1 MAETMTTKPTNE
13 EMINQM
19 YDASLAGQKSQLAQ
33 SRDQGLADLQ
43 AEQERLQK
51 QTDANLNRTYVEAA
65 RDQKNYAE
73 VQNAYGLTSG
83 AMAQARLAQDNQLE
97 ADLTALRG
105 AQANIDANIEREK
118 TMLSQQYMAAI
129 AQAQADNDLKRAQAL
144 YDQAKRDED
153 ALRQNQLDAGKLMAS
168 VGDYTILANL
178 YGLTPQQLALLM
190 PNGVPGS
197 GGSAGGNSV
206 SQYFDSEG
214 NPKGFETWEDYL
226 DYLNEGN
233 TPPDTTPPDTTPPDT
248 TPPDTTPPD
257 NTVGGASGG
266 ANNSAG
272 IYQQALKS
280 AKENNDPQLG
290 YLLLYAAASDGLI
303 SDADRDVYM
312 NRLQADLVFD

>member
-1 MAETMTTKPTNE
+1 MAETMTTTKPTNE
-13 EMINQM
+13 DLINQM
-19 YDASLAGQKSQLAQ
+19 YDASLAGQKTQLEQ
-33 SRDQGLADLQ
+33 SRDQGMADLQ

-83 AMAQARLAQDNQLE
+83 AMAQARLALDNQLE

-190 PNGVPGS
+190 PNGVPGAAS
-197 GGSAGGNSV
+197 GDGGYDYEK
-206 SQYFDSEG
+206 YFDAKG
-214 NPKGFETWEDYL
+214 NPKSNAFATWDEYLAWLEVNGGVKGGED
-226 DYLNEGN
+226 
-233 TPPDTTPPDTTPPDT
+233 PDTYGDVFSSLKT
-248 TPPDTTPPD
+248 
-257 NTVGGASGG
+257 AW
-266 ANNSAG
+266 NNSAMTLEE
-272 IYQQALKS
+272 INKAVDI
-280 AKENNDPQLG
+280 A
-290 YLLLYAAASDGLI
+290 DGLTWQQKLTLKELF
-303 SDADRDVYM
+303 SNADAEGRRDGGV
-312 NRLQADLVFD
+312 

>member
-1 MAETMTTKPTNE
+1 MAETMTTTKPTSE
-13 EMINQM
+13 DLINQM
-19 YDASLAGQKSQLAQ
+19 YDASLAGQKTQLEQ
-33 SRDQGLADLQ
+33 SRDQGMADLQ

-190 PNGVPGS
+190 PNGVPNAS
-197 GGSAGGNSV
+197 GGDGGYDYEK
-206 SQYFDSEG
+206 YFDAKG
-214 NPKGFETWEDYL
+214 NPKSNAFATWDEYIASLSGDTKPPMYGEVTEAALQAWEAWAGTDKSTGLARVNEVLTAAVADGFPKSEADIILGQIMDGTI
-226 DYLNEGN
+226 
-233 TPPDTTPPDTTPPDT
+233 
-248 TPPDTTPPD
+248 
-257 NTVGGASGG
+257 GGAKG
-266 ANNSAG
+266 
-272 IYQQALKS
+272 
-280 AKENNDPQLG
+280 
-290 YLLLYAAASDGLI
+290 
-303 SDADRDVYM
+303 
-312 NRLQADLVFD
+312 

>member
-1 MAETMTTKPTNE
+1 MAETMTTTKPTNE
-13 EMINQM
+13 DLINQM
-19 YDASLAGQKSQLAQ
+19 YDASLAGQKTQLEQ

-144 YDQAKRDED
+144 YDQAQRDE
-153 ALRQNQLDAGKLMAS
+153 AQLRQNQLEAGKLMAS

-190 PNGVPGS
+190 PNGVPG
-197 GGSAGGNSV
+197 AGGGGGGGYDYKK
-206 SQYFDSEG
+206 YFDANG
-214 NPKGFETWEDYL
+214 DPKGFATWDEYL
-226 DYLNEGN
+226 DYLNGGGTTGN
-233 TPPDTTPPDTTPPDT
+233 TTPAYSEVYLAAL
-248 TPPDTTPPD
+248 
-257 NTVGGASGG
+257 NAWEGSGDKW
-266 ANNSAG
+266 ANMN
-272 IYQQALKS
+272 KVT
-280 AKENNDPQLG
+280 D
-290 YLLLYAAASDGLI
+290 AAVADGF
-303 SDADRDVYM
+303 SREDANAITQHITNQYG
-312 NRLQADLVFD
+312 NG

>member
-1 MAETMTTKPTNE
+1 MAETMTTKPTNDE
-13 EMINQM
+13 LINQM
-19 YDASLAGQKSQLAQ
+19 YDASLAGQKSQLTQ
-33 SRDQGLADLQ
+33 NRDQGMADLQ

-144 YDQAKRDED
+144 YDQARRDED

-197 GGSAGGNSV
+197 GGSAGDNSV

-226 DYLNEGN
+226 DYMNEGN
-233 TPPDTTPPDTTPPDT
+233 TPPATPGHGEVTEAALQAWEAWAGTDKSTGLARVNEVLTAAVADGFPKSEADIILGQIMDGTI
-248 TPPDTTPPD
+248 
-257 NTVGGASGG
+257 GGAKG
-266 ANNSAG
+266 
-272 IYQQALKS
+272 
-280 AKENNDPQLG
+280 
-290 YLLLYAAASDGLI
+290 
-303 SDADRDVYM
+303 
-312 NRLQADLVFD
+312 

>member
-1 MAETMTTKPTNE
+1 MAETMTTTKPTSE
-13 EMINQM
+13 DLINQM
-19 YDASLAGQKSQLAQ
+19 YDASLAGQKTQLEQ
-33 SRDQGLADLQ
+33 SRDQGMADLQ

-190 PNGVPGS
+190 PNGVPNA
-197 GGSAGGNSV
+197 GGSTGGYDYEK
-206 SQYFDSEG
+206 YFDANG
-214 NPKGFETWEDYL
+214 NPKGFETWEEYL
-226 DYLNEGN
+226 DYLNNGSTTEKE
-233 TPPDTTPPDTTPPDT
+233 TDTYGEVFYSLK
-248 TPPDTTPPD
+248 
-257 NTVGGASGG
+257 NAW
-266 ANNSAG
+266 NNSAMTLDE
-272 IYQQALKS
+272 INKAIDVADDLTWQQRLTLKELFS
-280 AKENNDPQLG
+280 NAD
-290 YLLLYAAASDGLI
+290 ASGRRNGG
-303 SDADRDVYM
+303 A
-312 NRLQADLVFD
+312 

>member
-226 DYLNEGN
+226 DYLNERGEKPKAPGHGEVTEAALQAWEAWAGTDKSTGLARVN
-233 TPPDTTPPDTTPPDT
+233 EVLTAAVKDGFPKSEADIILGQIMDGTI
-248 TPPDTTPPD
+248 
-257 NTVGGASGG
+257 GGAKG
-266 ANNSAG
+266 
-272 IYQQALKS
+272 
-280 AKENNDPQLG
+280 
-290 YLLLYAAASDGLI
+290 
-303 SDADRDVYM
+303 
-312 NRLQADLVFD
+312 

>member
-1 MAETMTTKPTNE
+1 MAETMTTKPTNDE
-13 EMINQM
+13 LINQM

-33 SRDQGLADLQ
+33 SRDQGMADLQ

-144 YDQAKRDED
+144 YDQARRDED
-153 ALRQNQLDAGKLMAS
+153 QLRQNQLDAGKLMAS

-206 SQYFDSEG
+206 SQYFDANG
-214 NPKGFETWEDYL
+214 IPQGFETWEEYL
-226 DYLNEGN
+226 DYLNNGN
-233 TPPDTTPPDTTPPDT
+233 TPPDGGGQPPAYSEVYLAALNAWND
-248 TPPDTTPPD
+248 
-257 NTVGGASGG
+257 SG
-266 ANNSAG
+266 NKWTNMSK
-272 IYQQALKS
+272 IT
-280 AKENNDPQLG
+280 D
-290 YLLLYAAASDGLI
+290 AAVADGF
-303 SDADRDVYM
+303 SKDDADAIMRHISTQYG
-312 NRLQADLVFD
+312 LG

>member
-1 MAETMTTKPTNE
+1 MAETMTTTKPTSE
-13 EMINQM
+13 DLINQM
-19 YDASLAGQKSQLAQ
+19 YDASLAGQKTQLEQ
-33 SRDQGLADLQ
+33 SRDQGMADLQ

-190 PNGVPGS
+190 PNGVPNAE
-197 GGSAGGNSV
+197 GSAGGYDYEK
-206 SQYFDSEG
+206 YFDANG
-214 NPKGFETWEDYL
+214 NPKGFETWEEYL
-226 DYLNEGN
+226 ASL
-233 TPPDTTPPDTTPPDT
+233 TPDTTPPDTTPPDT
-248 TPPDTTPPD
+248 TPPDTTRAPGLAAAYD
-257 NTVGGASGG
+257 AAHNMEGSD
-266 ANNSAG
+266 
-272 IYQQALKS
+272 ALKRKAYS
-280 AKENNDPQLG
+280 DLITEYG
-290 YLLLYAAASDGLI
+290 YGPGTSDY
-303 SDADRDVYM
+303 DALMSNWDAGHR
-312 NRLQADLVFD
+312 NK

>member
-1 MAETMTTKPTNE
+1 MAETMTTAKPTNE
-13 EMINQM
+13 DMINQM

-33 SRDQGLADLQ
+33 SRDQGMADLQ

-144 YDQAKRDED
+144 YDQARRDED
-153 ALRQNQLDAGKLMAS
+153 QLRQNQLDAGKLMAS

-190 PNGVPGS
+190 PNGVPGR
-197 GGSAGGNSV
+197 GGSAGGDSV
-206 SQYFDSEG
+206 SQYFDSKG
-214 NPKGFETWEDYL
+214 KPTGFETWEDYL
-226 DYLNEGN
+226 DYLESGGN
-233 TPPDTTPPDTTPPDT
+233 TRLPQERAPDLRTAYDAAANMPNST
-248 TPPDTTPPD
+248 
-257 NTVGGASGG
+257 ASTREM
-266 ANNSAG
+266 AYSDL
-272 IYQQALKS
+272 I
-280 AKENNDPQLG
+280 QLYG
-290 YLLLYAAASDGLI
+290 YLPGSAEYENLMAAWRQKQPIREGDEE
-303 SDADRDVYM
+303 
-312 NRLQADLVFD
+312 

>member
-1 MAETMTTKPTNE
+1 MAETMTTTKPTSE
-13 EMINQM
+13 DLINQM
-19 YDASLAGQKSQLAQ
+19 YDASLAGQKAQLEQNRA
-33 SRDQGLADLQ
+33 QGLADLQ

-178 YGLTPQQLALLM
+178 YGLTPEQLKLLM
-190 PNGVPGS
+190 PNGVPGA
-197 GGSAGGNSV
+197 AGGNGG
-206 SQYFDSEG
+206 YKYDP
-214 NPKGFETWEDYL
+214 NGFATWDEYL
-226 DYLNEGN
+226 AYLEGN
-233 TPPDTTPPDTTPPDT
+233 TTNADGGEDPDTYGEVFSSLKT
-248 TPPDTTPPD
+248 
-257 NTVGGASGG
+257 AW
-266 ANNSAG
+266 NNSAMTLEE
-272 IYQQALKS
+272 INKAVDIADDLTWQQKLTLKKLFS
-280 AKENNDPQLG
+280 NADAEG
-290 YLLLYAAASDGLI
+290 RRDGG
-303 SDADRDVYM
+303 A
-312 NRLQADLVFD
+312 